1 MARMTRMKNRT
12 TTAPSPQS
20 PSLEGKRTRTN
31 PDQLWLTFYTPVPQP
46 NGDVLLKQQ
55 TIRPSNK
62 VTVKQAARIMGISDD
77 GVRRLI
83 DCGALAI
90 ERPTPHKTLVL
101 VESLEA
107 HRQRTR
113 TAEIWQDDAGVSTF
127 AGLAAA

>member
-1 MARMTRMKNRT
+1 MKNRT
-12 TTAPSPQS
+12 TTTT
-20 PSLEGKRTRTN
+20 KN
-31 PDQLWLTFYTPVPQP
+31 PDQLWLTFYTPGPQP